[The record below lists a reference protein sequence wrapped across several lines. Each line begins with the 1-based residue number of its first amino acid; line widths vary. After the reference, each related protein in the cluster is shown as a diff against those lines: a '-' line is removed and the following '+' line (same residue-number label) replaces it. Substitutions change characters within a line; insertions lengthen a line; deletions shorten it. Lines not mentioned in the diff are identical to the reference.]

1 MRPLHRVS
9 GLAARIDTLDGS
21 CGCDAQTL
29 RRFVQRDRQRR
40 VGFRRPVETAESAL
54 ISAVL
59 LLANARLGPIHRSVH
74 ELVGV
79 QIAQL
84 SLVHHRCAD
93 VCVARVPDAELGRL
107 AGRQIDASLL
117 DQLDVAAD
125 EFGLAE
131 VESQPPMCA
140 SRVERKGGER
150 GLLTHGGRVTAE
162 RCGRRRALQGD
173 GERGDGAPDRK
184 VGGLMRSADAARMG
198 APLGEAV
205 SR

>member
-1 MRPLHRVS
+1 M
-9 GLAARIDTLDGS
+9 
-21 CGCDAQTL
+21 
-29 RRFVQRDRQRR
+29 
-40 VGFRRPVETAESAL
+40 
-54 ISAVL
+54 
-59 LLANARLGPIHRSVH
+59 H

-93 VCVARVPDAELGRL
+93 VRVARIPDTQLGRL
-107 AGRQIDASLL
+107 TGRQIDASLL

-131 VESQPPMCA
+131 VEYQPPMCA

-173 GERGDGAPDRK
+173 REWSDGAANRK
-184 VGGLMRSADAARMG
+184 VGGLVRSVGAARMG
-198 APLGEAV
+198 HTFGRSSESMIDQLMHGQQSSSLLGQLEDIRRARTARPRRR
-205 SR
+205 S